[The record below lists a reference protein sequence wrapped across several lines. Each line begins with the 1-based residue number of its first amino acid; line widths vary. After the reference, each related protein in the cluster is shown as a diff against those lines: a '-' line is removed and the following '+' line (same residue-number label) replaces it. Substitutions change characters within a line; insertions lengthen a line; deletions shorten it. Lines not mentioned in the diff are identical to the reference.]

1 MRAYDLIKIKNKGI
15 IELPEDIALE
25 LGIVEGAYLLA
36 EIDERTKEISFE
48 RIALPGKN
56 LVEIEAVLEDK
67 PGVLAKIASE
77 LGKRNINILFNESD
91 ELEYG
96 NLSAL
101 VVIVDISKSKI
112 PLEKLEKHLSAM
124 EFVKELEVRKID

>member
-1 MRAYDLIKIKNKGI
+1 MRTYDLIKIKNNGI

-25 LGIVEGAYLLA
+25 LGIVDGAYLLA
-36 EIDERTKEISFE
+36 EIDEKDKEISFE
-48 RIALPGKN
+48 RIALPGKD
-56 LVEIEAVLEDK
+56 LVEINAVLEDK

-77 LGKRNINILFNESD
+77 FGKRDINILFNEGD
-91 ELEYG
+91 EIGYG
-96 NLSAL
+96 NLSAF

-112 PLEKLEKHLSAM
+112 SLEELERGIRSM

>member
-1 MRAYDLIKIKNKGI
+1 MRTYDLIKIKSKGL